1 MNTAARAF
9 LLCSLFLITAAAA
22 DAGCTMSVT
31 NVSFGTYDVFV
42 STPVDSDSGR
52 VYLNCTQD
60 VGTAAVTISSSATT
74 RRFNP
79 RGMKLTTGTD
89 VLNYNIYT
97 SSARAAIWGDG
108 TSGTS
113 IVQLK
118 RPSGKPAPWAASQ
131 IMYGRI
137 PAGQNSV
144 SAGSYS
150 DNLTVTVTP

>member
-1 MNTAARAF
+1 MNTVAR
-9 LLCSLFLITAAAA
+9 LFLFSFVFLVTAVAA
-22 DAGCTMSVT
+22 DAACTMSVT
-31 NVSFGTYDVFV
+31 NVAFGTYDVFV

-52 VYLNCTQD
+52 VYVNCTAN
-60 VGTAAVTISSSATT
+60 VGAATVTISASATSGG
-74 RRFNP
+74 FNP
-79 RGMKLTTGTD
+79 RGMKYTTGTD

-113 IVQLK
+113 VVQLR

-137 PAGQNSV
+137 PARQNV

-150 DNLTVTVTP
+150 DNLTVTVMP